1 MRRKLCHGEGVR
13 MDQAIQN
20 NEYKTALVELLYQL
34 ADDDFILAF
43 RGSEWLGLA
52 PHIEEDIAY
61 ASINQATMGHAVMY
75 YELLESL
82 GEGAADVLAHE
93 RKASERKNAILLELM
108 NGTGTYLE
116 NPNYDWAFTVVRHYF
131 YDIYKKLKLESL
143 KQSSYLPLAQAAT
156 KIKMEQY
163 YHVMHWKVWFNQLI
177 LSGGEAKTRMQA
189 AIQKVWDEFAD
200 VLSYG
205 THSQDFSKY
214 KLIEEESLFKQKWE
228 AEMKQVFEKVGIDYP
243 GFPTA
248 KKGDG
253 RSGMH
258 TEDLNQALSTL
269 SEVYNLDPQ
278 AAW

>member
-1 MRRKLCHGEGVR
+1 VVQITTPEEAM
-13 MDQAIQN
+13 QN
-20 NEYKTALVELLYQL
+20 SEYQKALIELLYQL

-75 YELLESL
+75 YELLEAL
-82 GEGAADVLAHE
+82 GEGTADVLAHE

-108 NGTGTYLE
+108 NGTGSYLAE
-116 NPNYDWAFTVVRHYF
+116 PNYDWAFAVVRHYF

-143 KQSSYLPLAQAAT
+143 KQSSYIPLAQSAV
-156 KIKMEQY
+156 KMKMEQY
-163 YHVMHWKVWFNQLI
+163 YHIMHWKVWFKQLC
-177 LSGGEAKTRMQA
+177 LSGGEAKTRMIA
-189 AIQKVWDEFAD
+189 AIQKVWDEFEG
-200 VLSYG
+200 VLTYG
-205 THSQDFSKY
+205 SKALDLS
-214 KLIEEESLFKQKWE
+214 KHELIEEESIFKKKWVM
-228 AEMKQVFEKVGIDYP
+228 EMKQVFESVEIPFP
-243 GFPTA
+243 GTPHS

-253 RSGMH
+253 RSGAH
-258 TEDLNQALSTL
+258 TNDLNQALSIL

>member
-1 MRRKLCHGEGVR
+1 
-13 MDQAIQN
+13 MDQITTPQEAIQN
-20 NEYKTALVELLYQL
+20 NEYKKALTELLYQL

-75 YELLESL
+75 YELLETL
-82 GEGAADVLAHE
+82 GEGTADVLAHE

-108 NGTGTYLE
+108 NGTGSYLE
-116 NPNYDWAFTVVRHYF
+116 DPSYDWAFAVVRHYF
-131 YDIYKKLKLESL
+131 YDIYKKLKLEFL

-156 KIKMEQY
+156 KMKMEQY
-163 YHVMHWKVWFNQLI
+163 YHIMHWKVWFNQLI

-189 AIQKVWDEFAD
+189 AIGKVWDVFAD

-205 THSQDFSKY
+205 AHSQDFSKY
-214 KLIEEESLFKQKWE
+214 KLIEEENLFKQKWE
-228 AEMKQVFEKVGIDYP
+228 SEMKQVFENVGIEYP
-243 GFPTA
+243 GFPGA

-253 RSGMH
+253 RSGVH
-258 TEDLNQALSTL
+258 TKDLNQALSIL

>member
-1 MRRKLCHGEGVR
+1 V
-13 MDQAIQN
+13 DQIVTPQEAIQN
-20 NEYKTALVELLYQL
+20 NEYRTALVELLYQL

-82 GEGAADVLAHE
+82 GEGEADALAHE
-93 RKASERKNAILLELM
+93 RKAAKRKNAILLELM
-108 NGTGTYLE
+108 NGKGSYQE
-116 NPNYDWAFTVVRHYF
+116 NPSYDWAFTVVRHYF
-131 YDIYKKLKLESL
+131 YEIYKKLKLESL

-163 YHVMHWKVWFNQLI
+163 YHIMHWRVWFNQLI

-205 THSQDFSKY
+205 THAGDFSKY
-214 KLIEEESLFKQKWE
+214 KLIEEENQFKQKWE
-228 AEMKQVFEKVGIDYP
+228 VEMQQVFKNVGIDYP
-243 GFPTA
+243 GPPNA
-248 KKGDG
+248 KIGKG
-253 RSGMH
+253 RSGVH

-269 SEVYNLDPQ
+269 SEVYSLDPQ
-278 AAW
+278 ATW